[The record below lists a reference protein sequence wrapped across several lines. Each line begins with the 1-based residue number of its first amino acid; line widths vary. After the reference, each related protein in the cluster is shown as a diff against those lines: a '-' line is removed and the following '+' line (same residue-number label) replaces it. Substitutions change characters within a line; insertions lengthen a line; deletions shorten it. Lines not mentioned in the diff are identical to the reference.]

1 MPQFDV
7 TWFPPQL
14 FWLAVLFLVLV
25 VLMYLVAVP
34 MVGSTIE
41 RRATQIDQD
50 LERAGKLK
58 AEIDLVIAARD
69 KAIIEARTQAA
80 ELLHST
86 RDRLAH
92 VAAEK
97 QRETMAAVHEQI
109 KAAEHRIDLAKA
121 NALKDI
127 HGAAVDTVRAVTD
140 RLIGSDAASGSIGE
154 IVDDVIR
161 SRA

>member
-41 RRATQIDQD
+41 RRAAQIDQD

-58 AEIDLVIAARD
+58 AEIDLVIVARD
-69 KAIIEARTQAA
+69 KAIAEARAQAV
-80 ELLHST
+80 ELLRGT

-97 QRETMAAVHEQI
+97 QRETMALVHEQI

-127 HGAAVDTVRAVTD
+127 HGAAVETVRAVTG
-140 RLIGSDAASGSIGE
+140 RLIGSDAASDSIGE

>member
-41 RRATQIDQD
+41 RRAAQIDQD

-69 KAIIEARTQAA
+69 KAIAEARAQAT

-127 HGAAVDTVRAVTD
+127 HGAAVETVRALTD
-140 RLIGSDAASGSIGE
+140 RLIGGEAASASIGE
-154 IVDDVIR
+154 IVDDVIG

>member
-41 RRATQIDQD
+41 RRVAMIDQD

-69 KAIIEARTQAA
+69 QAIAEARAQAA
-80 ELLHST
+80 DLLRGT

-97 QRETMAAVHEQI
+97 QRETMAAVHDQI

-121 NALKDI
+121 NAMKDI
-127 HGAAVDTVRAVTD
+127 HGAAVETVRALTD
-140 RLIGSDAASGSIGE
+140 RLLGGEMALTSVGE
-154 IVDDVIR
+154 IVDDVIG

>member
-7 TWFPPQL
+7 TWFPSQL
-14 FWLAVLFLVLV
+14 FWLVLLFLVLT

-41 RRATQIDQD
+41 RRAAQIDQD

-69 KAIIEARTQAA
+69 KAIAEARIQAA
-80 ELLHST
+80 DLLHGT
-86 RDRLAH
+86 RERLAH

-97 QRETMAAVHEQI
+97 QRDTMAAVHEQI

-121 NALKDI
+121 NAMKDV
-127 HGAAVDTVRAVTD
+127 HAAAVETVRAVTD
-140 RLIGSDAASGSIGE
+140 RLLGAGAPTGAIGE
-154 IVDDVIR
+154 IVDEVIR

>member
-41 RRATQIDQD
+41 RRAAQIDQD

-69 KAIIEARTQAA
+69 KAIAEARAQAV
-80 ELLHST
+80 ELLRGT

-109 KAAEHRIDLAKA
+109 KSAEHRIDLAKA

-127 HGAAVDTVRAVTD
+127 HGAAVETVRAVTS

>member
-41 RRATQIDQD
+41 RRAAQIDQD

-69 KAIIEARTQAA
+69 KAIAEARARTSSCNASMSSGLGA
-80 ELLHST
+80 RARGSSASPMSASI
-86 RDRLAH
+86 RASMGSVLA
-92 VAAEK
+92 
-97 QRETMAAVHEQI
+97 
-109 KAAEHRIDLAKA
+109 
-121 NALKDI
+121 
-127 HGAAVDTVRAVTD
+127 
-140 RLIGSDAASGSIGE
+140 S
-154 IVDDVIR
+154 
-161 SRA
+161 